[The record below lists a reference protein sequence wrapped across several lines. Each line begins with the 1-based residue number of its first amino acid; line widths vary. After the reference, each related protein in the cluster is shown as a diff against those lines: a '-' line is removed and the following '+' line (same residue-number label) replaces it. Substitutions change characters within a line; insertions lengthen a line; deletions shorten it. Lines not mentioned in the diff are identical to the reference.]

1 MKNKKNHF
9 ARGLR
14 TGASIITLSLVAS
27 FALAQSPSSDE
38 AVDEIEVTGIRNAL
52 ESSMNIKRNAK
63 GIVDSISAEDIGK
76 FPDSN
81 LAESLQRITGLSID
95 RNRASGEGR
104 HVTARGF
111 GADFNLVTFNGRNM
125 PTSTLGNFASAPSTR
140 SFDFGNLASEAVS
153 RVDVYKTS
161 KASTSSGGM
170 GSTID
175 IRTTR
180 PLEIPGFTATVGVKQ
195 IDDKSQDGSPHH
207 EVSALVYNTWMDD
220 RIGLAITAIESSLNH
235 RVASFRQEWSGF
247 EAIGSSILTPA
258 NDEATDMINGVSATG
273 GGHLADGTLIS
284 TIFGNAGYY
293 IDDLEQSRRN
303 LQLTFQARPIDN
315 VTVTVDAT
323 NARLNHEVN
332 TRNAVIHIQDDSNN
346 AGTTTSTTLGAGN
359 PATIERIVYNHAD
372 VDDFTNTLSYQNNIT
387 EVSATGLNVEW
398 NVDERLSL
406 EFDFHSSESESKPL
420 SPYGS
425 NAYIGSTSKVMQV
438 TTIDYTS
445 ELPVITLSAPHSNL
459 LDAYSDRDAAI
470 ADPIH
475 LAHRHLTGAAN
486 LFNYMNN
493 EIEQTQIRGSYD
505 FAGSDFAD
513 YVDVIKFGASQT
525 DNSVYSA
532 FHEIAAPNW
541 DGVLIPRWD
550 WWPHYGGEIAN
561 GLFPIEPLRPYFSDL
576 NGSDRIFPSIVNAQ
590 YADWF
595 SAYQA
600 YGQLQATR
608 HNAARDD
615 GDPNTNVYNPA
626 LICGDNTLAG
636 CSNFTYSTQR
646 FLEEETLSFYA
657 EAEKEFFIRDMLA
670 SLVVGLRYEE
680 TDVTSRNY
688 LPRYSHT
695 VVTGDDRVTAVRTGE
710 SIFETTTGSYDY
722 LLPSIDFDIAVM
734 DDVKV
739 RASYSQSIARH
750 TYDKLAGGVSI
761 NGSIPNAAQ
770 QPNDFTGGGSEGNP
784 NLEPFESENIDLS
797 AEWYYGDLSY
807 MSLGYFQKK
816 ASNWVGVANDQRTLQ
831 GLRHA
836 RRTGGA
842 IVDAANNT
850 PSTDANDLVVFNVGV
865 QVESDREET
874 IDGLELAFQHDFGDY
889 NPFPVDLTGFGII
902 ANMTVVDSDANY
914 RNTLPNSAVSTD
926 ADAQFAII
934 GISDSHNLSVYY
946 ERFGVSAR
954 VAYNWRDR
962 FLNFSGAS
970 SGYTEEAE
978 QIDANISYTIPD
990 TNVTLSYDGI
1000 NLTEEGSHTFERNNP
1015 SYTTWRN
1022 AGHAKHYV
1030 GLRWK
1035 Y

>member
-1 MKNKKNHF
+1 MKNKKNQL
-9 ARGLR
+9 ARALCAGVPIM
-14 TGASIITLSLVAS
+14 AMALSGP
-27 FALAQSPSSDE
+27 LAWAQNASSDSS
-38 AVDEIEVTGIRNAL
+38 VDEVVVSGIRKAL
-52 ESSMNIKRNAK
+52 ESSVDIKREAK

-95 RNRASGEGR
+95 RNEASGEGR

-111 GADFNLVTFNGRNM
+111 GADYNLVTFNGRNM
-125 PTSTLGNFASAPSTR
+125 PTSTLGNFASAPSSR
-140 SFDFGNLASEAVS
+140 SFDFSNLASEAVS

-161 KASTSSGGM
+161 KASTASGGM

-180 PLEIPGFTATVGVKQ
+180 PLSLPGFNATVGVKQ
-195 IDDKSQDGSPHH
+195 IDDQSHNGSPNH
-207 EVSALVYNTWMDD
+207 EVSALVYNTWFDD
-220 RIGLAITAIESSLNH
+220 RLGLALTAIESSLNH

-247 EAIGSSILTPA
+247 EATGSDSVTPG

-273 GGHLADGTLIS
+273 GGGGLPDGTLIS

-303 LQLTFQARPIDN
+303 LQLTLQARPADN
-315 VTVTVDAT
+315 VTITVDST
-323 NARLNHEVN
+323 NARLNHEVD
-332 TRNAVIHIQDDSNN
+332 TRNAVIHIQDDGGN
-346 AGTTTSTTLGAGN
+346 AASTTSTTFGSGN
-359 PATIERIVYNHAD
+359 PATIQQLVYNHAD

-387 EVSATGLNVEW
+387 EVTSNGVNVEW
-398 NVDERLSL
+398 NVDERLNL
-406 EFDFHSSESESKPL
+406 EFDFHTSESESKPL

-425 NAYIGSTSKVMQV
+425 NAYIASTSKVMQE

-445 ELPVITLSAPHSNL
+445 ELPVITLRNPHSNL

-475 LAHRHLTGAAN
+475 IAHRHLTGAAN

-493 EIEQTQIRGSYD
+493 EIEQTQLRGAYD
-505 FAGSDFAD
+505 FVGSRFED

-541 DGVLIPRWD
+541 GGVLVPRWD

-561 GLFPIEPLRPYFSDL
+561 GLFPTEALRPYFSGL
-576 NGSDRIFPSIVNAQ
+576 SGANRIFPSIVNAK
-590 YADWF
+590 YHDWF

-608 HNAARDD
+608 HNADNNA
-615 GDPNTNVYNPA
+615 YNPA

-636 CSNFTYSTQR
+636 CSDFTYSTQR
-646 FLEEETLSFYA
+646 FLDEETLSFYV
-657 EAEKEFFIRDMLA
+657 EANKDFFIKDMPA

-680 TDVTSRNY
+680 TDVTSRNF

-695 VVTGDDRVTAVRTGE
+695 KVSGADRVVAVATGE
-710 SIFETTTGSYDY
+710 SIFEETKGSYDY
-722 LLPSIDFDIAVM
+722 LLPSVDFDIEVNE
-734 DDVKV
+734 DVKL
-739 RASYSQSIARH
+739 RASYSESIARH
-750 TYDKLAGGVSI
+750 TYDKLAGGVTI
-761 NGSIPNAAQ
+761 NTNIPNAAQ
-770 QPNDFTGGGSEGNP
+770 QPNNFTGGGSEGNP
-784 NLEPFESENIDLS
+784 NLQPFESENLDFS

-807 MSLGYFQKK
+807 MSLGYFQKNT
-816 ASNWVGVANDQRTLQ
+816 SNWVGVANDQRSLQ

-836 RRTGGA
+836 RRTGGS
-842 IVDAANNT
+842 IVDADNNA

-865 QVESDREET
+865 QVESGRKET
-874 IDGLELAFQHDFGDY
+874 VDGLELAFQHDFSDL
-889 NPFPVDLTGFGII
+889 NPFPFDLTGWGII
-902 ANMTVVDSDANY
+902 ANMTLVDSDADY
-914 RNTLPNSAVSTD
+914 RNTLPNSAVNAD

-946 ERFGVSAR
+946 ERFGLSAR

-970 SGYTEEAE
+970 SGYTEERE
-978 QIDANISYTIPD
+978 QLDASISYTVPNSNI
-990 TNVTLSYDGI
+990 TLSYDGI

-1015 SYTTWRN
+1015 SYTTWRS
-1022 AGHAKHYV
+1022 AGHAKHYLGV
-1030 GLRWK
+1030 RWK